1 MRITLS
7 IPDAVANRFQALVP
21 PRQRSRHISRLI
33 ETSLA
38 SHEEDL
44 VAACLAANQDG
55 DLERE
60 IDDWQA
66 FSDEIGEEHP

>member
-7 IPDAVANRFQALVP
+7 IPDALAHRFQSIVP
-21 PRQRSRHISRLI
+21 PRQRSRHVSRLI

-38 SHEEDL
+38 SHEEAL
-44 VAACLAANQDG
+44 VAACQAANQDSE
-55 DLERE
+55 LERE

-66 FSDEIGEEHP
+66 FHDEIAEEAP

>member
-7 IPDAVANRFQALVP
+7 IPDAVAHRFQAAVP

-38 SHEEDL
+38 SHEAAL
-44 VAACLAANQDG
+44 VAACQAANQDS

-60 IDDWQA
+60 IDEWQA
-66 FSDEIGEEHP
+66 FHDEIAEEAP